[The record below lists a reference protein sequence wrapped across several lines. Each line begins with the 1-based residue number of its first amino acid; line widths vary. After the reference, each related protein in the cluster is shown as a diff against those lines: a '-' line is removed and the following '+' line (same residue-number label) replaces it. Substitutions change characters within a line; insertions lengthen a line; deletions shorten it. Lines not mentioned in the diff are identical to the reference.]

1 MNWLAASYLLDVL
14 EQASVAKA
22 GEIVRFGEGE
32 IEINQLSIE
41 VKDFIVSFGVFNSAV
56 ITADGPLNA
65 VV

>member
-1 MNWLAASYLLDVL
+1 M
-14 EQASVAKA
+14 AKA

-65 VV
+65 VA